1 MAQVFDKY
9 KDEDIL
15 TWLQMLGS
23 DKVENYHESFIKKL
37 YERYT
42 MPNVIENM
50 ATYNQKFFIKFA
62 KHWPHFLKNND
73 LLNQLIQMGKQPST
87 LVKQQSEILHIL
99 TRLNV
104 LHPDLMQSHFDTF
117 MRMKDRERVAEY
129 LKQYLH
135 SAAVLG
141 YTNMNA
147 ADMQKLTQLFRRLY
161 KTPEEVPEIS

>member
-1 MAQVFDKY
+1 
-9 KDEDIL
+9 
-15 TWLQMLGS
+15 
-23 DKVENYHESFIKKL
+23 
-37 YERYT
+37 
-42 MPNVIENM
+42 
-50 ATYNQKFFIKFA
+50 
-62 KHWPHFLKNND
+62 
-73 LLNQLIQMGKQPST
+73 
-87 LVKQQSEILHIL
+87 
-99 TRLNV
+99 
-104 LHPDLMQSHFDTF
+104 MQSHFDTF